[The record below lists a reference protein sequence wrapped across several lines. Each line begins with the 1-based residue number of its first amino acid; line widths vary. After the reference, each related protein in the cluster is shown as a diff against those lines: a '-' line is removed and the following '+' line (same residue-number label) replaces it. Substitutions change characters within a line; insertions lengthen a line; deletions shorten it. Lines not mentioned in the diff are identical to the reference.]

1 MAKKSNGMRS
11 LVLSIVLIAVAFV
24 GYLSVINNG
33 LTKDIAELRD
43 QVATLTAQLNDQEGT
58 QQTEVQP
65 VVNEPTDP

>member
-33 LTKDIAELRD
+33 LTKDIAELRE
-43 QVATLTAQLNDQEGT
+43 QVATLTAQIANQQET
-58 QQTEVQP
+58 QQQEDQP
-65 VVNEPTDP
+65 VVNDPANH

>member
-1 MAKKSNGMRS
+1 MAKKSNGIRS

-33 LTKDIAELRD
+33 LTKDIAELRE